1 MGSEASMQG
10 LLGARAGWA
19 RALLLLAALAGCV
32 MPRSGPTAG
41 EIRRAA
47 STPEYDMHVVR
58 VTPPIAAASR
68 TSMST
73 GFGSDFIGA
82 GVLSPDAISPGDT
95 LQVRVWE
102 NVDTGLLA
110 GAGQKATALESVQ
123 VDQAGGIFVPYAG
136 RIQAA
141 GDSPDQ
147 LRQKITASLETQ
159 TPDPQVEVV
168 RVAGDGATV
177 SVLGG
182 VNAAGVYPIDAS
194 TLKLLPMLARAGGI
208 SLVPD
213 VAQVRLERRGRVGRV
228 WLQDLYDNPSL
239 DIALRSG
246 DRIIVEEDRR
256 SFTALGAVVRQA
268 RVPFNKQD
276 MTAIEAIA
284 ASGGLD
290 GRTAN
295 PTGVFVFR
303 QEPADVSNRVLARSD
318 LIGPQRIAY
327 LIDLTSPEGLFSAR
341 EFVIRDEDTVYVTEA
356 PLGSWTRILA
366 LATAAAVLI
375 RTGEV
380 LAN

>member
-1 MGSEASMQG
+1 MRG
-10 LLGARAGWA
+10 LLGARAHLA
-19 RALLLLAALAGCV
+19 RAVLLFAALSGCV

-41 EIRRAA
+41 EIKAA
-47 STPEYDMHVVR
+47 ADTPGYDMHVIR
-58 VTPPIAAASR
+58 VTPPVAAASR
-68 TSMST
+68 ST
-73 GFGSDFIGA
+73 EAIGFGSDFVGA

-110 GAGQKATALESVQ
+110 GAGQKATALEAVQ
-123 VDQAGGIFVPYAG
+123 VDQSGGIFVPYAG

-141 GDSPDQ
+141 GDSPEE
-147 LRQKITASLETQ
+147 LRLKITDSLETQ

-182 VNAAGVYPIDAS
+182 VAAPGVYPIEAP
-194 TLKLLPMLARAGGI
+194 TLRLLPMLAQAGGV

-213 VAQVRLERRGRVGRV
+213 VAQVKIERSGRVGRV

-239 DIALRSG
+239 NVALRSG

-256 SFTALGAVVRQA
+256 SFTALGAIVTQA

-290 GRTAN
+290 GRSAN

-303 QEPADVSNRVLARSD
+303 QESADVANRVLARSD
-318 LIGPQRIAY
+318 LVGPQRVAY
-327 LIDLTSPEGLFSAR
+327 LIDLTAAEGLFSAR

-356 PLGSWTRILA
+356 PLGSWTRVIA
-366 LATAAAVLI
+366 LATAAALLI

-380 LAN
+380 IAN

>member
-1 MGSEASMQG
+1 MRG
-10 LLGARAGWA
+10 LLNA
-19 RALLLLAALAGCV
+19 RALWVRMLLVLAALAGCV

-41 EIRRAA
+41 EIKAAA
-47 STPEYDMHVVR
+47 STPGYDMHVVR
-58 VTPPIAAASR
+58 VTPTVAAASR
-68 TSMST
+68 SAEAI
-73 GFGSDFIGA
+73 GFGSEFVGA

-95 LQVRVWE
+95 LQIRVWE

-123 VDQAGGIFVPYAG
+123 VDQVGSIFVPYAG

-141 GDSPDQ
+141 GDSPEQ
-147 LRQKITASLETQ
+147 LRRKITESLQSQ

-182 VNAAGVYPIDAS
+182 VNAAGVYPIEAS

-208 SLVPD
+208 SIVPD
-213 VAQVRLERRGRVGRV
+213 VTQVKVERGGRIGRV
-228 WLQDLYDNPSL
+228 WLQDLYDDPSL
-239 DIALRSG
+239 NVALRPG

-303 QEPADVSNRVLARSD
+303 QEPSDVANRVLARSD
-318 LIGPQRIAY
+318 LIGSQRVAY
-327 LIDLTSPEGLFSAR
+327 LIDLTSAEGLFSAR